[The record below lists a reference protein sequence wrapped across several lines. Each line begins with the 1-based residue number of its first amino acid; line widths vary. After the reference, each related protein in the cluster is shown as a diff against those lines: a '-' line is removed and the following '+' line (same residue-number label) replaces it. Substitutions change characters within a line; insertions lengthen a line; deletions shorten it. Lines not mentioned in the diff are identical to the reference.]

1 MRGKHSPRPGRARR
15 RLGNALLA
23 AVLGLAA
30 LAAAAVISGHYQ
42 VRPVLSGS
50 MVPLLPVG
58 GVVVTER
65 VPIASLRV
73 GDVVVFHR
81 PDRPAE
87 LVVHRIVALTP
98 GVAGPVVRTKGDAN
112 EVPDPWQ
119 ISLRG
124 TTAYRASFSM
134 PVLGYVAV
142 WVHGPAGR
150 QTFLVLGLLLLVGA
164 GIGSLVRYLRSQGPS
179 RIFHRRTADSGR
191 NSVPQLDL
199 GGGFGSGPHCP

>member
-1 MRGKHSPRPGRARR
+1 MSGKHHARPGRAWRL
-15 RLGNALLA
+15 LGNVLLA
-23 AVLGLAA
+23 AVLGLSA
-30 LAAAAVISGHYQ
+30 LAAVAVLSGHYQ

-65 VPIASLRV
+65 VPISSLRV

-112 EVPDPWQ
+112 GMPDPWQ
-119 ISLRG
+119 VTLRG
-124 TTAYRASFSM
+124 TTAYRASFSV
-134 PVLGYVAV
+134 PVIGYVAV
-142 WVHGPAGR
+142 WAHGPAGR
-150 QTFLVLGLLLLVGA
+150 QTFLILGLLLLVGA
-164 GIGSLVRYLRSQGPS
+164 GVGSLVRHLRLP
-179 RIFHRRTADSGR
+179 GR
-191 NSVPQLDL
+191 FSHLPPPN
-199 GGGFGSGPHCP
+199 G

>member
-1 MRGKHSPRPGRARR
+1 
-15 RLGNALLA
+15 
-23 AVLGLAA
+23 
-30 LAAAAVISGHYQ
+30 
-42 VRPVLSGS
+42 

-65 VPIASLRV
+65 VPIASLRM

-119 ISLRG
+119 VSLRG
-124 TTAYRASFSM
+124 TTAYRASFSV
-134 PVLGYVAV
+134 PVVGYVAV

-150 QTFLVLGLLLLVGA
+150 QTLRVVGLLLLVGA
-164 GIGSLVRYLRSQGPS
+164 GVGSLARYTRLPGPFSHLRAPNG
-179 RIFHRRTADSGR
+179 
-191 NSVPQLDL
+191 
-199 GGGFGSGPHCP
+199 

>member
-1 MRGKHSPRPGRARR
+1 MRGKHSPRPYRAWR
-15 RLGNALLA
+15 RLGSAVMT

-30 LAAAAVISGHYQ
+30 LAAAAVVSGHYQ

-65 VPIASLRV
+65 VPMSSVRV

-98 GVAGPVVRTKGDAN
+98 GAGGPVVRTKGDAN
-112 EVPDPWQ
+112 GGADPWRVT
-119 ISLRG
+119 LRG
-124 TTAYRASFSM
+124 TTAYRAAFAV
-134 PVLGYVAV
+134 PVVGYVAV

-150 QTFLVLGLLLLVGA
+150 ETFLVLGLLLLVGA
-164 GIGSLVRYLRSQGPS
+164 AVGGLLQVMRLAGPLS
-179 RIFHRRTADSGR
+179 HQRAPKG
-191 NSVPQLDL
+191 
-199 GGGFGSGPHCP
+199 

>member
-1 MRGKHSPRPGRARR
+1 MTGKHGPRPARARR

-23 AVLGLAA
+23 AVLGLSA

-50 MVPLLPVG
+50 MEPLLPVG

-98 GVAGPVVRTKGDAN
+98 GVAGPIARTKGDAN
-112 EVPDPWQ
+112 GMPDPWQ
-119 ISLRG
+119 VTLRG
-124 TTAYRASFSM
+124 TNAYRASFSV
-134 PVLGYVAV
+134 PVVGYLAV

-164 GIGSLVRYLRSQGPS
+164 GAGSLLRYTRLPARLSHP
-179 RIFHRRTADSGR
+179 RPPND
-191 NSVPQLDL
+191 
-199 GGGFGSGPHCP
+199 

>member
-1 MRGKHSPRPGRARR
+1 MSGKHGSRPARARR

-50 MVPLLPVG
+50 MVPRLPVG

-98 GVAGPVVRTKGDAN
+98 GAAGPVVRTKGDAN
-112 EVPDPWQ
+112 GMPDLWQ
-119 ISLRG
+119 VSLRG
-124 TTAYRASFSM
+124 TTAYRATFSV
-134 PVLGYVAV
+134 PVVGYVAV

-150 QTFLVLGLLLLVGA
+150 QTLLVLGLLLLVGA
-164 GIGSLVRYLRSQGPS
+164 GVGSLVRYLRLP
-179 RIFHRRTADSGR
+179 GR
-191 NSVPQLDL
+191 FSHLPPPN
-199 GGGFGSGPHCP
+199 G